1 MIPGADPNRFVH
13 NRNVAL
19 DLRLGPV
26 DVTGIRFSRSPVW
39 ETMEA
44 GRTVREPRR
53 QAYHLS
59 WLRAVD
65 VDAVADALAVL
76 APLTPVGGN
85 QPDFLIPIP
94 AGPTT
99 TIEDDLAAV
108 AATPL
113 DIVVAEL
120 ELGLRAANAAPRVMA
135 GVRALLADPARS
147 LERIVDAQR
156 ACWDVLV
163 RPFWPAIDDLLAADI
178 AHRAAQLATDGLAA
192 VLGGLHPSISW
203 SDGVLAFGGSFHGS
217 AADVRGRGLVLMPG
231 VFTWPHTV
239 AATDLPWQPTV
250 VYPARGV
257 GTLWPPGTAR
267 TPQALGELIG
277 ASRARLLAALDSEVS
292 TSVLARRVGL
302 GLPTTS
308 EHLRVLRAAGLVTA
322 RRAGREVRHR
332 RTALGAALT
341 GR

>member
-1 MIPGADPNRFVH
+1 M
-13 NRNVAL
+13 AL

-26 DVTGIRFSRSPVW
+26 DVTGIRFARSPMW

-44 GRTVREPRR
+44 TRTVREPRR

-65 VDAVADALAVL
+65 VDAAADALAVL
-76 APLTPVGGN
+76 APITPHGGN
-85 QPDFLIPIP
+85 QPEFLIPIP
-94 AGPTT
+94 AGPGT

-120 ELGLRAANAAPRVMA
+120 KVCLASPAAAPGVLA
-135 GVRALLADPARS
+135 GVRALLVDPAAS
-147 LERIVDAQR
+147 LERIVAAQR
-156 ACWDVLV
+156 ACWDILV
-163 RPFWPAIDDLLAADI
+163 RPYWPAIDDLLAADI
-178 AHRAAQLATDGLAA
+178 AHRAAQLATAGLASVLDGL
-192 VLGGLHPSISW
+192 HRSISW
-203 SDGVLAFGGSFHGS
+203 SDGVLAFGGSYHGS
-217 AADVRGRGLVLMPG
+217 AEDVRGRGLVLMPG
-231 VFTWPHTV
+231 VFIWPHTV
-239 AATDLPWQPTV
+239 AATDPPWQPTV

-257 GTLWPPGTAR
+257 GTLWPPGTGRSAE
-267 TPQALGELIG
+267 ALGELVG
-277 ASRARLLAALDSEVS
+277 ASRARLLASLDGEVS
-292 TSVLARRVGL
+292 TSALARRIGL

-332 RTALGAALT
+332 RTALGAALS
-341 GR
+341 GPPGPVLPKPARSAK